1 MLKHL
6 ALEIRSLI
14 FYIGFIGII
23 TVASTVTCLL
33 FFLPFKQLQW
43 VATLGNHALMLWL
56 KVTCGINIKVSGADN
71 LPTGPCVILSN
82 HQSSWE
88 AFYMQWYFQPASF
101 ILKRELL
108 WIPFF
113 GWALY
118 FMKPI
123 AIRRSKPSKAIR
135 WVLKQG
141 TLRIKAGNRIV
152 VYPEGTRVK
161 DGNLGEFKTSG
172 AALAKSAQVPVIPV
186 AHNAGEH
193 WKQTGFMKIP
203 GTIHMQI
210 GPAIDSSELSAR
222 EITEQAHSWVESS
235 LKRQD

>member
-1 MLKHL
+1 MITTLL
-6 ALEIRSLI
+6 LGIRSLL
-14 FYIGFIGII
+14 FYIGFVCII
-23 TVASTVTCLL
+23 ALASTLTCLL
-33 FFLPFKQLQW
+33 FFLPFRLLQQI
-43 VATLGNHALMLWL
+43 ATSGNYVIMLWL
-56 KVTCGINIKVSGADN
+56 RVTCGIKIKVSGSEN
-71 LPTGPCVILSN
+71 LPSGPCVILSN

-118 FMKPI
+118 FMRPI

-141 TLRIKAGNRIV
+141 TRRLQAGNRIV
-152 VYPEGTRVK
+152 IYPEGTRIK
-161 DGNLGEFKTSG
+161 DGKLGVFKTSG
-172 AALAKSAQVPVIPV
+172 AALAKSANVPVVPV

-193 WKQTGFMKIP
+193 WKQPGFTKIP
-203 GTIHMQI
+203 GTIYMKI
-210 GPAIDSSELSAR
+210 GPAIDSVELSPR
-222 EITEQAHSWVESS
+222 EMTEQAHSWVKQN
-235 LKRQD
+235 LRHQD